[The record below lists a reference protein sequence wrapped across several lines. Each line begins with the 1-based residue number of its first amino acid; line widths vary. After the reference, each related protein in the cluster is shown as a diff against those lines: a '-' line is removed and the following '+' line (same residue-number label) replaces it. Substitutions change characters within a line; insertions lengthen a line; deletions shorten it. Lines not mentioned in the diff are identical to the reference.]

1 MKSTV
6 PNQLNQER
14 LAELRVRTEDFRQAL
29 SIVLPSA
36 KREGFATVPDVTW
49 ANIGALKDIRIELEW
64 SILVCFLDIRKMGK
78 WMNFYEWW
86 TIIIMLGLFF
96 WLVKMFKKSA
106 FLPNIFWYISWFW
119 TEPSSLLTRKTQ
131 IVEVFTKKFL
141 TFFFRIQSN
150 NQKASKFWRPTHARK
165 AFCFVGRRVAV
176 KHCWPKRSLTRQG
189 WILSASRGQNCLAW
203 YFLYFLLCT
212 FNFCV

>member
-78 WMNFYEWW
+78 
-86 TIIIMLGLFF
+86 
-96 WLVKMFKKSA
+96 
-106 FLPNIFWYISWFW
+106 
-119 TEPSSLLTRKTQ
+119 
-131 IVEVFTKKFL
+131 
-141 TFFFRIQSN
+141 
-150 NQKASKFWRPTHARK
+150 
-165 AFCFVGRRVAV
+165 
-176 KHCWPKRSLTRQG
+176 
-189 WILSASRGQNCLAW
+189 
-203 YFLYFLLCT
+203 
-212 FNFCV
+212 